1 MLGCYNIFFIIDN
14 VVMQLI
20 DLKVLATALGKG
32 DKSLIYLYKEHNVS
46 IQILLLKVVLLY
58 ACT

>member
-1 MLGCYNIFFIIDN
+1 
-14 VVMQLI
+14 MQLI
-20 DLKVLATALGKG
+20 ALKVLATALGKG
-32 DKSLIYLYKEHNVS
+32 DKSLIYLYKEHNIS